1 MELFSENSS
10 RFLAVRYLAGQKL
23 LKSVPFCKDC
33 WSENSLI
40 FRQVGYH
47 TLSWH
52 RVTKRFTLI
61 CSSLKSFCFHQQVVR
76 LVYTAWNTVISPNF
90 LVWKFVKMNSFRRV
104 SGNSTSH
111 GTIVRTE
118 SFRKPSVW
126 HVLKRLCT
134 RQNASLTCVRKY

>member
-1 MELFSENSS
+1 MELFSENSL

-90 LVWKFVKMNSFRRV
+90 LLWKFCENEQLSQSFLQFYF
-104 SGNSTSH
+104 SWNYNTNWKLQKTFGLACAKT
-111 GTIVRTE
+111 
-118 SFRKPSVW
+118 PM
-126 HVLKRLCT
+126 
-134 RQNASLTCVRKY
+134 Y